1 MPAGHLVIA
10 PFILPVIEVM
20 FSLSPNRTRSDKP
33 NTTLVSFTWMRIRAN
48 IEHNLH
54 ESSPR
59 VCISHHTSGQA
70 ERHLRSCKAQTESE
84 QLAEVEEKCD
94 VRYPTLTV
102 PLKQWLAA
110 RDGIAKTDIWI
121 WWNFVSKH
129 SHFFVNRLFYGAKS
143 VPAKMSLLLHA
154 KMYLGNSFT
163 KYDNVKCD

>member
-1 MPAGHLVIA
+1 MPAGHLVTA
-10 PFILPVIEVM
+10 TFMLPVIEVM
-20 FSLSPNRTRSDKP
+20 FSVSPNRTRSDKP
-33 NTTLVSFTWMRIRAN
+33 NKTLVSLIWLRIRAN

-84 QLAEVEEKCD
+84 QLTEVEEKCD

-102 PLKQWLAA
+102 PLKYWLAA

-129 SHFFVNRLFYGAKS
+129 FQFFVYRLFYGAKS
-143 VPAKMSLLLHA
+143 VPAKMSLSLQSPHQ
-154 KMYLGNSFT
+154 
-163 KYDNVKCD
+163 NVFKK